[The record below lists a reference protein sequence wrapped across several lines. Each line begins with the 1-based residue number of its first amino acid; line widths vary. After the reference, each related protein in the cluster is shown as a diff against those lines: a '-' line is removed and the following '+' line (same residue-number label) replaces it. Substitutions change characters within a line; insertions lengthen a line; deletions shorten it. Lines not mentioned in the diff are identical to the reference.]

1 MIIKTIHHDS
11 PIAVGNAVELYSMIR
26 SLEHYMGEDFLDQ
39 NELLCYRTVDKHFLR
54 WLLNNNEITA
64 QKYESMM
71 SVVESIYFGYDEDDT
86 LLRYSECEEIA
97 YTNVYYK
104 MCKYAME
111 DYVYQGKL
119 ITAIL
124 SCIAKSNPLKV
135 RSFFEEIAFREI
147 SLIEVQG
154 KLDEKED
161 APRIPI
167 A

>member
-11 PIAVGNAVELYSMIR
+11 PIGISNVVELYSIIR

-39 NELLCYRTVDKHFLR
+39 NESLCYRTVDKHFLR

-71 SVVESIYFGYDEDDT
+71 NVVESNYLGYDEEDT
-86 LLRYSECEEIA
+86 LLMYAECEEIA

-119 ITAIL
+119 IKAIL
-124 SCIAKSNPLKV
+124 SCIDKSRPLRV
-135 RSFFEEIAFREI
+135 RPFFEEIAFREI
-147 SLIEVQG
+147 SLIEVQSH
-154 KLDEKED
+154 LDDKENS
-161 APRIPI
+161 PVVPTT
-167 A
+167 